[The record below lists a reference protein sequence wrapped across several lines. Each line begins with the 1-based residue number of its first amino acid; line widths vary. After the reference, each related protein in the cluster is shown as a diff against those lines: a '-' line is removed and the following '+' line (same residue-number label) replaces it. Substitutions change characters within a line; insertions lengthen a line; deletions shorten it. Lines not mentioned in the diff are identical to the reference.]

1 MNAPCVRLMTR
12 GLRSTGGVQTITGGI
27 LSNECMTTISFYS
40 GIAMKSILR
49 GTSAAL
55 IASFL
60 VFGLAVQSVAAQDFS
75 RTFSV
80 SAGDELDLNIE
91 TGGEII
97 ILGWDRS
104 EVSVEVDIDGRDERD
119 VIVDIDE
126 FSGGV
131 EVHTEYDSR
140 RSRADVTVRV
150 RVPHRFDI
158 DINTTG
164 GDITIEGV
172 EGSIEGETMGG
183 DLMLTGLKGRL
194 RMSTMGGDVELQDS
208 EVDGSVST
216 MGGDV
221 EIRNVVGNVSGT
233 TMGGDVT
240 YDNVRSGNGGDEV
253 KISTMGGD
261 IAVDEA
267 LYGADVHTMGGD
279 IEVRKAGRFV
289 KATTMGGEIIIHEV
303 DGWVEAN
310 TMGGDVEVRMVGGTD
325 GDRHVEL
332 SSMGG
337 DIELIVPRGLSMSI
351 DAEITLSDDSDDDEF
366 EIVSDFALETEVR
379 RNSDGRWRDGRTLQ
393 ARGEVRGGQNRIR
406 IKTIEGNIYI
416 REGS

>member
-1 MNAPCVRLMTR
+1 MKSNLR
-12 GLRSTGGVQTITGGI
+12 GLLTAFIV
-27 LSNECMTTISFYS
+27 
-40 GIAMKSILR
+40 
-49 GTSAAL
+49 
-55 IASFL
+55 SFL
-60 VFGLAVQSVAAQDFS
+60 VFGAAAWSADAQDIS
-75 RTFSV
+75 RTFNV
-80 SAGDELDLNIE
+80 SEGDELELDIE
-91 TGGEII
+91 TGGEIVI
-97 ILGWDRS
+97 RAWDRS
-104 EVSVEVDIDGRDERD
+104 EVSVEITIDGGDERD
-119 VIVDIDE
+119 VIVNVDK

-140 RSRADVTVRV
+140 RSRADVSVLV
-150 RVPHRFDI
+150 MVPRRFDI

-183 DLMLTGLKGRL
+183 DLNLTGLSGRL
-194 RMSTMGGDVELQDS
+194 RMSTMGGDVELLDS
-208 EVDGSVST
+208 QIDGSVST

-221 EIRNVVGNVSGT
+221 EIRNVVGNVNGT

-261 IAVDEA
+261 IEVDEA

-279 IEVRKAGRFV
+279 IEVQRAGRFV

-337 DIELIVPRGLSMSI
+337 DIELIVPRGLSMQIS
-351 DAEITLSDDSDDDEF
+351 AEITLSDDSDDDEF
-366 EIVSDFALETEVR
+366 EIVSDFPLETEVR
-379 RNSDGRWRDGRTLQ
+379 SSSDGRWRDGRTLQ
-393 ARGEVRGGQNRIR
+393 ATGDVRGGQNRIR
-406 IKTIEGNIYI
+406 IKTIEGNIHI

>member
-1 MNAPCVRLMTR
+1 MKSTLR
-12 GLRSTGGVQTITGGI
+12 GL
-27 LSNECMTTISFYS
+27 
-40 GIAMKSILR
+40 
-49 GTSAAL
+49 SAAF
-55 IASFL
+55 IAFL
-60 VFGLAVQSVAAQDFS
+60 LVLGGALHTAAAQDVS

-80 SAGDELDLNIE
+80 SEGEELDLDIE

-97 ILGWDRS
+97 IQGWDRN
-104 EVSVEVDIDGRDERD
+104 EVTVEIDLDGADARD
-119 VIVDIDE
+119 VIVNIDE

-131 EVHTEYDSR
+131 EVHTEYNSR
-140 RSRADVTVRV
+140 RLRADVTVRV
-150 RVPHRFDI
+150 RVPRRFDI
-158 DINTTG
+158 DISTTG

-172 EGSIEGETMGG
+172 SGSIEGETMGG
-183 DLMLTGLKGRL
+183 DLMLTGLSGRL
-194 RMSTMGGDVELQDS
+194 RMSTMGGDVELRDS

-221 EIRNVVGNVSGT
+221 EIRNVVGSVSGT

-240 YDNVRSGNGGDEV
+240 YDNVRSGNGDSRDEV

-261 IAVDEA
+261 IEVDEA

-289 KATTMGGEIIIHEV
+289 KATTMGGEIVIHEV

-310 TMGGDVEVRMVGGTD
+310 TMGGDVEVRMTGGTD

-337 DIELIVPRGLSMSI
+337 DIELIVPRGLSMRI

-366 EIVSDFALETEVR
+366 EIVSDFQLETEVR
-379 RNSDGRWRDGRTLQ
+379 RTSEGRWRNGRTLR
-393 ARGEVRGGQNRIR
+393 ATGDVRGGQNRIR
-406 IKTIEGNIYI
+406 IKTIEGSIYI
-416 REGS
+416 REGN

>member
-1 MNAPCVRLMTR
+1 MKSNLR
-12 GLRSTGGVQTITGGI
+12 GLLTAFIV
-27 LSNECMTTISFYS
+27 
-40 GIAMKSILR
+40 
-49 GTSAAL
+49 
-55 IASFL
+55 SFL
-60 VFGLAVQSVAAQDFS
+60 VFGVTAGPATAQDVS

-80 SAGDELDLNIE
+80 SEGDELELDIE
-91 TGGEII
+91 TGGDIVI
-97 ILGWDRS
+97 RAWDRS
-104 EVSVEVDIDGRDERD
+104 EVSVEITIDGGDERD
-119 VIVDIDE
+119 VIVNVDE

-140 RSRADVTVRV
+140 RSRADVSVLV
-150 RVPHRFDI
+150 MVPRRFDV

-164 GDITIEGV
+164 GDITIDGV

-183 DLMLTGLKGRL
+183 DLDLTGLSGRI
-194 RMSTMGGDVELQDS
+194 RMSTMGGDIELQDS
-208 EVDGSVST
+208 QIDGSLST

-261 IAVDEA
+261 IQVDEA

-303 DGWVEAN
+303 EGWVEAS
-310 TMGGDVEVRMVGGTD
+310 TMGGDVEVRMVGGTE

-337 DIELIVPRGLSMSI
+337 DIELIVPRGLSMQIS
-351 DAEITLSDDSDDDEF
+351 AEITLSDDSDDDEF
-366 EIVSDFALETEVR
+366 EIVSDFPLETEIR
-379 RNSDGRWRDGRTLQ
+379 RSSDGRWRDGRTLE
-393 ARGEVRGGQNRIR
+393 AKGDVRGGQNRIR
-406 IKTIEGNIYI
+406 IKTIEGSIYI